1 VELDYINKFIENRD
15 ASVYGTATA
24 TNTRQDASVEAAL
37 RARLTALDSFEGMLR
52 AMRVR
57 GVRHAVLFEMIGECK
72 DKIAKERAAVLERLS
87 RRNTS
92 AGSARK
98 R

>member
-1 VELDYINKFIENRD
+1 
-15 ASVYGTATA
+15 
-24 TNTRQDASVEAAL
+24 
-37 RARLTALDSFEGMLR
+37 MLR